1 MTPPPFHLA
10 FPVDDLAAARSFY
23 GELLGCREGRS
34 AEKWV
39 DFDLYG
45 HQIVAHLAPELVRK
59 RASNPVDGED
69 VPVPHFGVVLQM
81 AEWRQLAEKLES
93 AGTKFVIEPTI
104 RFEGQPGEQATM
116 FLLDPAGNALEF
128 KAMADTAKLFAK
140 N

>member
-45 HQIVAHLAPELVRK
+45 HQIVAHLAPELVRR
-59 RASNPVDGED
+59 RATNPVDGED
-69 VPVPHFGVVLQM
+69 VPVPHFGVVLPM
-81 AEWRQLAEKLES
+81 AEWRQLADKLES
-93 AGTKFVIEPTI
+93 AGTNFVIEPTI